1 MPKARSF
8 LQGFQFLRGNI
19 RVLTITQSV
28 GMFCRSMVFPYA
40 SLYILALGGDPARIG
55 FVNSV
60 GPLAGLIIFPI
71 AGCLTDRTGRV
82 RIIAFAGY
90 FSAAVTFMYV
100 LAPSWETIAVAR
112 LLQGFMVLQFPP
124 LSALMADS
132 LSPENRGRG
141 IATMNTISSALAI
154 VAPYVA
160 GALLDAY
167 DVELGMRVLYGVMA
181 IASLISAAVNH
192 RFLKE
197 TSSRPA
203 ETFRLCDLPGVFKS
217 AYGDLPTTLRR
228 LPPALR
234 ALTAVI
240 TLGFMANAVASP
252 FWVVFGADHIG
263 LSSSEWGLIL
273 LIETALRSLAYIP
286 AGMIV
291 DRHGRTRWILASL
304 CLSLVSVPLFVLAT
318 NFTQALLIRAA
329 VAVVTAFFIP
339 ACSALMAD
347 IVPRDIRGR
356 VMSAIGRGTVM
367 IGAASGGT
375 GGPGM
380 GFLITIPV
388 IVASSL
394 GGYLY
399 TFDPTYPW
407 IFVAVTTAISILLT
421 ALFVRDPREAEL

>member
-1 MPKARSF
+1 
-8 LQGFQFLRGNI
+8 
-19 RVLTITQSV
+19 
-28 GMFCRSMVFPYA
+28 
-40 SLYILALGGDPARIG
+40 
-55 FVNSV
+55 
-60 GPLAGLIIFPI
+60 
-71 AGCLTDRTGRV
+71 
-82 RIIAFAGY
+82 
-90 FSAAVTFMYV
+90 
-100 LAPSWETIAVAR
+100 
-112 LLQGFMVLQFPP
+112 
-124 LSALMADS
+124 
-132 LSPENRGRG
+132 
-141 IATMNTISSALAI
+141 MNTISSALAI

-167 DVELGMRVLYGVMA
+167 GVELGMRVLYGVMA
-181 IASLISAAVNH
+181 VANLISAAVNH

-197 TSSRPA
+197 TSSGRA
-203 ETFRLCDLPGVFKS
+203 ETFSLSDLPGVFKS
-217 AYGDLPTTLRR
+217 AYGDLPATLRQ
-228 LPPALR
+228 LPRALR
-234 ALTAVI
+234 ALTAVLA
-240 TLGFMANAVASP
+240 LGFMANAVASP
-252 FWVVFGADHIG
+252 YWVVFGADHIG

-273 LIETALRSLAYIP
+273 LIETTLRSLAYIP

-291 DRHGRTRWILASL
+291 DRHGRTKWILASL

-318 NFTQALLIRAA
+318 SFTQVLLIRAA

-407 IFVAVTTAISILLT
+407 IFVAVTTAISILVT
-421 ALFVRDPREAEL
+421 ALFVRDPREAEI